1 MCSAQ
6 LPFVLPAAATTRAG
20 SLGQALNERKQHV
33 YNVAPRGTFSRARES
48 FGQHP
53 HDNLASMPWQPGTGF
68 RPTALPRGGRD
79 CIHWTTEVNG
89 PTGRL
94 RLCRGAEQSLRL
106 YQRAHNPRQQKLS
119 QEGQRRPTDAWRT
132 SRQPRRALMLDTGQ
146 GCARQRAFRPCGA
159 TRAQAMRKHT
169 GAKAPFRRKPGASGT

>member
-106 YQRAHNPRQQKLS
+106 YQRPQPTTAKTFTGREEAPNGRLAHFQTASARVDVRHGARVRAAARIPPLRRYPRAGHAKAHGS
-119 QEGQRRPTDAWRT
+119 K
-132 SRQPRRALMLDTGQ
+132 SALQ
-146 GCARQRAFRPCGA
+146 
-159 TRAQAMRKHT
+159 AQA
-169 GAKAPFRRKPGASGT
+169 RR